1 MTCVYGTGWSQSNS
15 SCVDA
20 ALVDCDYQE
29 EKQGRGAYKQL
40 AQLHGWVWVGD
51 PYKQHIY
58 TAGCGLD
65 VGRGPIQTAQLHGWV
80 WV

>member
-29 EKQGRGAYKQL
+29 EKQGRRGAYQWRI
-40 AQLHGWVWVGD
+40 QEFQNGG
-51 PYKQHIY
+51 
-58 TAGCGLD
+58 G
-65 VGRGPIQTAQLHGWV
+65 GRGPGAV
-80 WV
+80 DF